1 MKQKHS
7 QKYQPRY
14 DLRQT
19 FSLKKLSIG
28 LVSVASGMLLFWG
41 KAENVYA
48 SEEYNSDGETVV
60 EPYIETTTTNDNLTA
75 EYMENNNET
84 ISESELVSQIE
95 ATSNIS
101 DNKKTD
107 SDTGVGKQEQE
118 LSITDDSQKN
128 EKIVEANPA
137 TEIEDTS
144 ESPVENESEK
154 SKETSQNMEEPV
166 ADYGTLPS
174 ESQLNYHK
182 EELAAFIHYGM
193 NTYTGVEWGNGKEDP
208 KNFNPTNLDTD
219 QWIKTL
225 KDTGFKRTIMVT
237 KHHDGFVIY
246 PSKHTD
252 HDIEAS
258 PYKNGQ
264 GDILEELSKSA
275 TKYDMDL
282 GVYLSPWD
290 ANHPKY
296 HVDTEDEYNEYYL
309 NQLKEILGNDK
320 YGNNG
325 KFKQVWMDG
334 ARGDGA
340 QKVTYTYD
348 KWFKYIREQEG
359 DITIF
364 SEQPTNV
371 RWIGNE
377 KGIAGD
383 PVWHRIDSNKL
394 PTNDHNYLNTGDPE
408 GDIYSVGEADV
419 SIRPGWFYHEDQEPK
434 TLQQLMDIYFKS
446 VGRGT
451 PLLLNIPPNREGRFA
466 DADVKRL
473 YEFKE
478 TLDAMY
484 AKNLAAE
491 AIVEVDSTRQHEL
504 YAPDHLVDES
514 DETLFAFSGDTTTGS
529 ITVDLGEEKTFDVFE
544 IKEHIKQGQR
554 IAKFSVDVEVD
565 GKWERFGEGSTV
577 GYRRLVQGWPTT
589 ARRIRLNIEE
599 SLATPVLAGIAV
611 YKLPESVEKNDGIP
625 RELTFISVEDA
636 TLSGKWTAEDEG
648 VRGKRL
654 WTKEA
659 GAKVSY
665 SFKGTKAYVYTTVD
679 PGHGYMDVY
688 IDGEYVTSVNTQYGS
703 RYPSTL
709 IYETSDLAYGEH
721 VLDLVARDGTAIA
734 TEGIFAL
741 DNEGAGIFELDYTQY
756 SVYKGNKL
764 DVTVRRTGAD
774 NKKSSVVVATVP
786 GTGVQGRRY
795 EHKQE
800 TLIFEPGETEKT
812 FTVQTIDFD
821 TEVDTLFDFTIEL
834 SQPSDKAALGYY
846 KAATVYVGAPNL
858 FDSNEGT
865 SEDSAPA
872 ESSSDYTETPN
883 SNVSEES
890 YAGEYTI
897 NITVDNQSIQ
907 LKKSF
912 NSRKEAVNY
921 VSSIMMNHE
930 EKGYRNITDDS
941 EKSEDY
947 IFTLT
952 FSSAEKG
959 ENEKIDMKNHQL
971 QYGKPA
977 ENSYKGW
984 EHEALPVG
992 NGTLG
997 SKVFGWVGRERI
1009 QFNEKTLWSGGP
1021 KPGDNSYNGGN
1032 LEGKHSVLPAIRQ
1045 ALEEGNT
1052 DEAKKL
1058 AEEHLVGPNSP
1069 EYGRYLSLGDIY
1081 LDFTNQSKALESV
1094 TNYKRTLD
1102 MDTATT
1108 SVRYKEDGT
1117 IFKRDTFISHPDKV
1131 MVTHLSKEGDKPLE
1145 FNAGLYLTK
1154 ELVDGGSNHVNHY
1167 SEKESDYKEATVEYT
1182 EKGALLKGTVR
1193 DNGMEFASYMEID
1206 TDGVIEVLDG
1216 YLRVTGATYATLM
1229 THAVTNYAQNPET
1242 NYRDTTIDVAKVAQ
1256 DTVRQAIDKTYE
1268 QVKEDHIKDHQDLFH
1283 RVQLDLGAKTSALFT
1298 DDLLATYDKQDGR
1311 ALEELFYQYGRYLL
1325 ITSSRSGKN
1334 ALPANLQGVW
1344 NAVDNPAWNSDYH
1357 MNVNLQMN
1365 YWPAYSSNMAE
1376 TALPLINFVDD
1387 LRYYG
1392 RVAAGEYANII
1403 SKEGEENGWL
1413 AHTQVTPFGWTTPG
1427 WNYYWGWS
1435 PAANA
1440 WIMQNVYEYF
1450 RFTQDKEF
1458 LQEKIYPT
1466 LKETAKFW
1474 NQFLHYDKDSDRWVS
1489 SPSYSPEHGTVT
1501 IGNTFDQSLVWQL
1514 FHDFKEATEVLRDVE
1529 GFIPDDTLLAEISE
1543 KFAKLKPLHINNDG
1557 RIKEWYEEDTDA
1569 FTREK
1574 VEKHHRHVSEL
1585 VGLFPGTLFSKDNPK
1600 YMEAAKATLNRRGDG
1615 GTGWAKANK
1624 INLWAR
1630 LLDGNRAHHLLSEQL
1645 RQSTLNN
1652 LWDTHP
1658 PFQIDGN
1665 FGATSGI
1672 TEMLL
1677 QSHDGYIAP
1686 LPALSDVWKE
1696 GSVKGLKARGNVEVA
1711 MNWKNS
1717 TLYELQLTAHS
1728 GGLLTIDYPEI
1739 HNWTA
1744 TINGETVAYEIL
1756 QDNRIRIDSN
1766 EGDKII
1772 LKYISSEDLPGTP
1785 ENEVDNK
1792 LTPNQPE
1799 ESGTEDEQAPQPE
1812 IIKDY
1817 FKLIADFDGEQVVY
1831 DRKDSDVWLSVE
1843 QARKVYDQYLPEV
1856 VERDG
1861 KEYKRLEVTFTQ
1873 SDKEAVLTYVYR
1885 TDDYEPTPEPEP
1897 EIYAGD
1903 YEFEL
1908 VLDGESS
1915 IETLTFASRDKAL
1928 DFVAVLNR
1936 LYKAA
1941 GYQLIHQDNGLPGEY
1956 KISLSFEKVAQ
1967 PEVTPEPAPIPEPD
1981 APETEENGQTSGEN
1995 EDIPQPEQPTEPE
2008 ETPEDQLETVEATFA
2023 FTNKDGL
2030 VHRGSL
2036 GEFSNL
2042 EQAERRIRQYA
2053 NELGYTLQNFRLD
2066 KGTFL
2071 AEVDADF
2078 SQPLPEPEQPKEPL
2092 VRDVEARFEFNFADG
2107 FAHHGSLGH
2116 FVSLEQ
2122 AERRIRHFANEQD
2135 YTLQNFRIEDGKF
2148 VADVKE

>member
-1 MKQKHS
+1 MKQKNS
-7 QKYQPRY
+7 QQGQERFNP
-14 DLRQT
+14 RQT
-19 FSLKKLSIG
+19 FALKKLSIG
-28 LVSVASGMLLFWG
+28 LVSVASGILLFWG
-41 KAENVYA
+41 DSENVFA
-48 SEEYNSDGETVV
+48 SEEYSNDGEGVS
-60 EPYIETTTTNDNLTA
+60 EA
-75 EYMENNNET
+75 YMEVATINADETSQKEISEHISSKDETETIDENELVDEIET
-84 ISESELVSQIE
+84 ISN
-95 ATSNIS
+95 TSS
-101 DNKKTD
+101 DEKIDNAEK
-107 SDTGVGKQEQE
+107 VEKQEQK
-118 LSITDDSQKN
+118 LSVTENYQRYEETDSTDLSTEDDSKLKPSVKN
-128 EKIVEANPA
+128 ENKQ
-137 TEIEDTS
+137 
-144 ESPVENESEK
+144 
-154 SKETSQNMEEPV
+154 SKENSQNIEEPV
-166 ADYGTLPS
+166 ADYGPLPS
-174 ESQLNYHK
+174 EAQLNYHK

-208 KNFNPTNLDTD
+208 ENFNPTNLDTD

-225 KDTGFKRTIMVT
+225 KETGFKRTIMVT

-246 PSKHTD
+246 PSKYTD
-252 HDIEAS
+252 HDIGAS

-348 KWFKYIREQEG
+348 KWFNYIREQEG

-383 PVWHRIDSNKL
+383 PVWHRIDSSKL
-394 PTNDHNYLNTGDPE
+394 PTNDHQYLNTGDPE

-466 DADVKRL
+466 DTDVKRL

-491 AIVEVDSTRQHEL
+491 ATVEVDSTRQHEL
-504 YAPDHLVDES
+504 YAPEHLTDES
-514 DETLFAFSGDTTTGS
+514 DETIFAFSGDTTTGT

-599 SLATPVLAGIAV
+599 SLATPVLAGIAA

-636 TLSGKWTAEDEG
+636 ELSGKWTAEDEG
-648 VRGKRL
+648 VRGKRV
-654 WTKEA
+654 WTNEA
-659 GAKVSY
+659 GAKASY

-709 IYETSDLAYGEH
+709 IYETSDLSYGDH
-721 VLDLVARDGTAIA
+721 TLDLVARDGTAIA
-734 TEGIFAL
+734 TEGIFVL

-756 SVYKGNKL
+756 SVYKGDKL

-800 TLIFEPGETEKT
+800 TLVFEPGETEKT

-821 TEVDTLFDFTIEL
+821 TEIDTLFDFTIQL

-846 KAATVYVGAPNL
+846 KEAVVYVGAANL
-858 FDSNEGT
+858 FESSEGT
-865 SEDSAPA
+865 HEGASSEA
-872 ESSSDYTETPN
+872 TPDT
-883 SNVSEES
+883 NVPEER

-897 NITVDNQSIQ
+897 NITVDKQPIQ
-907 LKKSF
+907 LKKTF
-912 NSRKEAVNY
+912 NSRKEASNY
-921 VSSIMMNHE
+921 VNSIMMNHK
-930 EKGYRNITDDS
+930 EKGYKAITND
-941 EKSEDY
+941 EKSDDY
-947 IFTLT
+947 TFTLT
-952 FSSAEKG
+952 FSSVEKG
-959 ENEKIDMKNHQL
+959 ENEKVDMMNNQL
-971 QYGKPA
+971 HYGKPA

-992 NGTLG
+992 NGTMG

-1021 KPGDNSYNGGN
+1021 KPGDDSYNGGN
-1032 LEGKHSVLPAIRQ
+1032 LEGKHSVLPEIRQ
-1045 ALEEGNT
+1045 ALEDGNT
-1052 DEAKKL
+1052 EKAKQL

-1069 EYGRYLSLGDIY
+1069 EYGRYLSFGDIY
-1081 LDFTNQSKALESV
+1081 LDFTNQSKELESV
-1094 TNYKRTLD
+1094 TDYKRVLD

-1117 IFKRDTFISHPDKV
+1117 TFKRDTFISHPDKV

-1167 SEKESDYKEATVEYT
+1167 AEKESDYKQATVEYT

-1193 DNGMEFASYMEID
+1193 DNGLEFASYMEID

-1242 NYRDTTIDVAKVAQ
+1242 NYRDTTMDVAEVAQ
-1256 DTVRQAIDKTYE
+1256 STVQQAIDKTYE
-1268 QVKEDHIKDHQDLFH
+1268 QVKADHINDHQDLFH

-1334 ALPANLQGVW
+1334 ALPANLQGGW
-1344 NAVDNPAWNSDYH
+1344 NGVDNPAWNSDYH

-1365 YWPAYSSNMAE
+1365 YWPAYSANMAE

-1392 RVAAGEYANII
+1392 RVVASEYANIT

-1440 WIMQNVYEYF
+1440 WIMQNVYEYY
-1450 RFTQDKEF
+1450 RYTQDKEF
-1458 LQEKIYPT
+1458 LQEKIYPM

-1474 NQFLHYDKDSDRWVS
+1474 NQFLHYDEASDRWVS
-1489 SPSYSPEHGTVT
+1489 SPSYSPEHGTIT

-1529 GFIPDDTLLAEISE
+1529 EFIPDDTLLTEISE

-1569 FTREK
+1569 FTGEK

-1585 VGLFPGTLFSKDNPK
+1585 VGLFPGTLFSKDNPD
-1600 YMEAAKATLNRRGDG
+1600 YMEAAKATLNHRGDG

-1686 LPALSDVWKE
+1686 LPALPDVWKD

-1728 GGLLTIDYPEI
+1728 GGLLTIDYPNI

-1744 TINGETVAYEIL
+1744 TVNGKLVEHQMVK
-1756 QDNRIRIDSN
+1756 DNRIAIN
-1766 EGDKII
+1766 TQKGDNVVFKF
-1772 LKYISSEDLPGTP
+1772 ISSE
-1785 ENEVDNK
+1785 
-1792 LTPNQPE
+1792 
-1799 ESGTEDEQAPQPE
+1799 A
-1812 IIKDY
+1812 
-1817 FKLIADFDGEQVVY
+1817 
-1831 DRKDSDVWLSVE
+1831 
-1843 QARKVYDQYLPEV
+1843 LPE
-1856 VERDG
+1856 R
-1861 KEYKRLEVTFTQ
+1861 K
-1873 SDKEAVLTYVYR
+1873 
-1885 TDDYEPTPEPEP
+1885 
-1897 EIYAGD
+1897 
-1903 YEFEL
+1903 
-1908 VLDGESS
+1908 
-1915 IETLTFASRDKAL
+1915 
-1928 DFVAVLNR
+1928 
-1936 LYKAA
+1936 
-1941 GYQLIHQDNGLPGEY
+1941 
-1956 KISLSFEKVAQ
+1956 
-1967 PEVTPEPAPIPEPD
+1967 
-1981 APETEENGQTSGEN
+1981 
-1995 EDIPQPEQPTEPE
+1995 
-2008 ETPEDQLETVEATFA
+2008 
-2023 FTNKDGL
+2023 
-2030 VHRGSL
+2030 
-2036 GEFSNL
+2036 
-2042 EQAERRIRQYA
+2042 
-2053 NELGYTLQNFRLD
+2053 
-2066 KGTFL
+2066 
-2071 AEVDADF
+2071 
-2078 SQPLPEPEQPKEPL
+2078 
-2092 VRDVEARFEFNFADG
+2092 
-2107 FAHHGSLGH
+2107 
-2116 FVSLEQ
+2116 
-2122 AERRIRHFANEQD
+2122 
-2135 YTLQNFRIEDGKF
+2135 
-2148 VADVKE
+2148 